1 MLSTWMP
8 TLATVRYGPARGCD
22 QYLNTW
28 CEANCP
34 HAPAHSPL
42 FARLDTNQHGGP
54 STWRCYAKSTLTD
67 DLMHFKAGDT
77 YCTRPQHLGLQM
89 MACLNNRLP
98 PLAEAAQRASAPP
111 QPITRAASSR
121 KPPQP
126 SPPAAGRAG
135 CEDVLSECAVWAAY
149 DECRQNPGYMNEFCP
164 AACNM
169 CPKGPP
175 QWRGAPTPPPPS
187 PQKAMEEEK
196 EKEPPPRP
204 VAYCASPCDAAAPA
218 GSGVRCSGHGGCAQ
232 WRGYDFCAC
241 THTHDTK
248 HLGLRCEQAV
258 RADAPCS
265 DACAAHG
272 RCVHGFCDCELKTG
286 P

>member
-1 MLSTWMP
+1 MWMPTWIP
-8 TLATVRYGPARGCD
+8 TLATVPYGPARGCD

-89 MACLNNRLP
+89 MACLNNRPP

-111 QPITRAASSR
+111 QPISRAASSR
-121 KPPQP
+121 KPPP

-135 CEDVLSECAVWAAY
+135 CEDALSECAVWAAY

-169 CPKGPP
+169 CPKAPP
-175 QWRGAPTPPPPS
+175 QQKKPPPPPPPPPP
-187 PQKAMEEEK
+187 PQKAKEEEK
-196 EKEPPPRP
+196 EEQPPPRP

-218 GSGVRCSGHGGCAQ
+218 GSGVRCSGRGDCAQ
-232 WRGYDFCAC
+232 WRGY
-241 THTHDTK
+241 
-248 HLGLRCEQAV
+248 
-258 RADAPCS
+258 
-265 DACAAHG
+265 
-272 RCVHGFCDCELKTG
+272 GF
-286 P
+286 